1 MSRSSSNRN
10 LIIRSARHLFY
21 TRGFEHTSLADLA
34 QDSGVN
40 KGSFYYHFPSK
51 DDVLR
56 AVIEARLLD
65 IDAALE
71 RWQQEHATP
80 RLRLVRFV
88 HMITSERDA
97 LVAHGCPTG
106 SLLSELGKG
115 DPSLHQEAVAIL
127 ERYVEQGQSARDIVA
142 DGFDETIVRDII
154 GKVDR
159 NEYKRKQAAPG
170 LKITPLAF
178 GIGRRMPIVQKFKA

>member
-127 ERYVEQGQSARDIVA
+127 ERYVTFLTRQLEELSLPEPRSLAMHLMARLQGAILLS
-142 DGFDETIVRDII
+142 
-154 GKVDR
+154 
-159 NEYKRKQAAPG
+159 
-170 LKITPLAF
+170 
-178 GIGRRMPIVQKFKA
+178 